1 MSARN
6 LNSTQNS
13 RPLMELKRSDFRY
26 DREPVIRDFSLKIFP
41 GEFVGVIGP
50 NGSGKS
56 TLLKLLGGILP
67 GAKSSVYFDGL
78 DLSIQKRKTL
88 AQSIA
93 WVPQEN
99 PMVFPFKVS
108 EVVLMGRHPYLSAL
122 AFESEE
128 DCQIA
133 RRAMDLTHT
142 SQFANRLFNE
152 ISSGEK
158 QRVMIAAAIAQE
170 PRAMLLDEPTSAL
183 DLKFQME
190 ILNILK
196 IMNRDQGATIVMA
209 LHDLHLASKF
219 CDRLILIKNG
229 TLVVEGSPA
238 TVLQKEILKDVYEI
252 DVNIIRDETDGS
264 FLISPEAQDL
274 NS

>member
-1 MSARN
+1 
-6 LNSTQNS
+6 
-13 RPLMELKRSDFRY
+13 MELKHSDFKY
-26 DREPVIRDFSLKIFP
+26 DREPVIQDFSLKIFP

-67 GAKSSVYFDGL
+67 GPKNSVYFDGL
-78 DLSIQKRKTL
+78 DLRLQKRKTL

-99 PMVFPFKVS
+99 PMVFPFKAS

-128 DCQIA
+128 DCRIA

-196 IMNRDQGATIVMA
+196 KMNRDQGATIVMA

-219 CDRLILIKNG
+219 CDRLVLIKNG
-229 TLVVEGSPA
+229 RLVEEGPPA
-238 TVLQKEILKDVYEI
+238 TVLQRDLLKTVYEI
-252 DVNIIRDETDGS
+252 DVKIIRDETDGS
-264 FLISPEAQDL
+264 FLISPEAQGP